1 MGKTLTSFI
10 LFALVAGIIV
20 PPLGYLA
27 VLGLLIAF
35 IASDRIKELL
45 DPIIQNKPFFLLIV
59 SISVSALFSKIFVSS
74 AIFLVFVILQSLY
87 YSMAQY
93 YLKNRGIGNLF
104 NVLNYMAIITSL
116 FGLFQFLTGNL
127 EINEHW
133 TGYSESLSS
142 LTRIYSTL
150 YNPNIFAAYLVINIC
165 FILSWII
172 YMDYKPSKYISL
184 VLCSFCLILT
194 YSRGAFV
201 SLIAALVIMYAL
213 KKDSRFILYSA
224 AMIILFLLFN
234 KGAGYERIN
243 IARINSDSS
252 SVYRIEIWRTS
263 LRIFME
269 HPFVGNGVGTLWY
282 SLSQVSPK
290 LWGVVYHAHDIFLH
304 FAAET
309 GIIGLVSFVSIFHS
323 LMAGSMKKIKNACGS
338 LERFAA
344 LGTIGTSV
352 AIMIHGLID
361 AVIVVPTLTLILM
374 NYYSLACYASG
385 FFKPIT
391 LKS

>member
-1 MGKTLTSFI
+1 M
-10 LFALVAGIIV
+10 V
-20 PPLGYLA
+20 
-27 VLGLLIAF
+27 
-35 IASDRIKELL
+35 
-45 DPIIQNKPFFLLIV
+45 
-59 SISVSALFSKIFVSS
+59 
-74 AIFLVFVILQSLY
+74 
-87 YSMAQY
+87 QY
-93 YLKNRGIGNLF
+93 YLKSKGIRSLF

-116 FGLFQFLTGNL
+116 FGLFQFLTGSL

-172 YMDYKPSKYISL
+172 YMDDKHSKYISL
-184 VLCSFCLILT
+184 ILCSFCLILT
-194 YSRGAFV
+194 YSRGAFI
-201 SLIAALVIMYAL
+201 SLIVALVIMYAL

-224 AMIILFLLFN
+224 SMIILFLLFN
-234 KGAGYERIN
+234 NGAGYERIN
-243 IARINSDSS
+243 IARINNDSS

-263 LRIFME
+263 LLIFMKN
-269 HPFVGNGVGTLWY
+269 PLVGNGIGTLWY
-282 SLSQVSPK
+282 SLSQASSK
-290 LWGVVYHAHDIFLH
+290 LWGVVYHAHNIFLH

-309 GIIGLVSFVSIFHS
+309 GIIGLVSFVNILFS
-323 LMAGSMKKIKNACGS
+323 LIPGSVKIVKNTFDS

-344 LGTIGTSV
+344 LGAIGSSI

-361 AVIVVPTLTLILM
+361 AVIVVPTLTLIMM